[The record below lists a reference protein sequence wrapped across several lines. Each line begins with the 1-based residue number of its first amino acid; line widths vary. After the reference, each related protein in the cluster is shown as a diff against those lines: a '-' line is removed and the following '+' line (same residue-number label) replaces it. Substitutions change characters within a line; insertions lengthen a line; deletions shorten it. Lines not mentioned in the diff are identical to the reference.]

1 MLLQRQACV
10 TCRAGTASP
19 APILLM
25 VGRRGLLLLTI
36 EQKDLTMS
44 PRLLQHLQHN
54 RTGNGPFR
62 AGNGSEEN
70 KGESLM
76 GNLDV

>member
-1 MLLQRQACV
+1 M
-10 TCRAGTASP
+10 
-19 APILLM
+19 
-25 VGRRGLLLLTI
+25 LLLTI

-44 PRLLQHLQHN
+44 PQLLQHLQYN
-54 RTGNGPFR
+54 RTSNGPSR
-62 AGNGSEEN
+62 AGSGSEEN